1 MHMFFEEIIY
11 NLLEES
17 IHASYFFVEVVTALD
32 EIQVEVFEEEHAD
45 DMIESDEQVHVNAD
59 TTDYNVLDSL
69 VWYLQHNEECNH
81 HLTQEAVIE
90 IQVVGRLIG
99 VWLVSH
105 NHEHVEPKNDYDD
118 QSLGN
123 SP

>member
-1 MHMFFEEIIY
+1 MDVLHDLLLLPFFFILDHQLVYNSSELLLYHLFMHMFFEEIIY

-69 VWYLQHNEECNH
+69 V
-81 HLTQEAVIE
+81 
-90 IQVVGRLIG
+90 
-99 VWLVSH
+99 
-105 NHEHVEPKNDYDD
+105 
-118 QSLGN
+118 
-123 SP
+123 